1 LRGSLAVIVASESAV
16 IVAGGHFVGLPGLVL
31 VLIATAAWAL
41 VVFGRHDEARPRDVA
56 IAIGALFAVAV
67 AVPPHGSHD
76 VWSYVMSG
84 RIVDAHHTNP
94 YVHPPSDFQGDPF
107 LQYVGAGWRHTT
119 SVYGPLFTA
128 VSAAFTHVAGGS
140 ALRARLAFQGLAA
153 LSVVTALV
161 LIWRETHSSRAVAFV
176 GLHPV
181 TAATIVNGAHNDGL
195 VGLAVLAGV
204 VLVARRRWCAA
215 GFVLGLGILCKASG
229 ALGLLGIVAWTL
241 RRDRKGAAIT
251 VLVAFAATV
260 AGYFPFGATATS
272 GVLGAEKGNTRASPW
287 DFVRTVANP
296 PSRMLAVVVLGLVVV
311 AAWRWR
317 AASRPG
323 TAATAP
329 MAAYLVGGAYVL
341 PWYSAWALPTAA
353 LARRSFLSVLVATHA
368 AFLVAVYELELP
380 AHISLTGV
388 GAITR
393 TIVIV
398 TCSWGFLA
406 AFVIRL
412 VRSPATEDQPW
423 MPGFPLRP

>member
-1 LRGSLAVIVASESAV
+1 LRGSLAVVVASESAV

-31 VLIATAAWAL
+31 VLVATAAWAL
-41 VVFGRHDEARPRDVA
+41 AVFGRHEARPRDVA
-56 IAIGALFAVAV
+56 MAIGVVFAVAV
-67 AVPPHGSHD
+67 AVQPHGSHD

-94 YVHPPSDFQGDPF
+94 YVHPPSDFAGDPF

-128 VSAAFTHVAGGS
+128 VSAALTHVAGGS
-140 ALRARLAFQGLAA
+140 ALRARLAFQVLAA
-153 LSVVTALV
+153 LSVVAALV

-204 VLVARRRWCAA
+204 LLVARRRWCAA

-241 RRDRKGAAIT
+241 RRDRLGAAIT
-251 VLVAFAATV
+251 ALVAMAAIV
-260 AGYFPFGATATS
+260 AGYVPFGATAARD
-272 GVLGAEKGNTRASPW
+272 VLGTEKGNTRASPW
-287 DFVRTVANP
+287 DLVRTIANP
-296 PSRMLAVVVLGLVVV
+296 PITVLTVVVLGLVVV

-317 AASRPG
+317 AASRPA

-329 MAAYLVGGAYVL
+329 IAAYLLGGLYVL
-341 PWYSAWALPTAA
+341 PWYSAWALPAA
-353 LARRSFLSVLVATHA
+353 AITRRSFLAVLVATHA

-380 AHISLTGV
+380 AHTSLTGV
-388 GAITR
+388 AAVTR
-393 TIVIV
+393 NAVIVII
-398 TCSWGFLA
+398 SWGLLA
-406 AFVIRL
+406 AFVMGLLRG
-412 VRSPATEDQPW
+412 PATEDRPW
-423 MPGFPLRP
+423 TPGFPLRP